1 MAFQGWL
8 LKVGDTDISKY
19 VDIENYKVSPE
30 QRADLDS
37 DRNGLNKLYREVADH
52 YTTKIEFNTIPME
65 SAEMT
70 DFLQVLETAYIN
82 VKERKPLVTYF
93 DVNTG
98 EYKTGEMYVPNYTV
112 ETKSWNGM
120 ELEYKPLRVA
130 FIEY

>member
-30 QRADLDS
+30 QRA
-37 DRNGLNKLYREVADH
+37 E
-52 YTTKIEFNTIPME
+52 
-65 SAEMT
+65 
-70 DFLQVLETAYIN
+70 VLETAYIN
-82 VKERKPLVTYF
+82 VKERKALVTYF

>member
-1 MAFQGWL
+1 M
-8 LKVGDTDISKY
+8 
-19 VDIENYKVSPE
+19 
-30 QRADLDS
+30 
-37 DRNGLNKLYREVADH
+37 
-52 YTTKIEFNTIPME
+52 
-65 SAEMT
+65 
-70 DFLQVLETAYIN
+70 
-82 VKERKPLVTYF
+82 KERKALVTYF